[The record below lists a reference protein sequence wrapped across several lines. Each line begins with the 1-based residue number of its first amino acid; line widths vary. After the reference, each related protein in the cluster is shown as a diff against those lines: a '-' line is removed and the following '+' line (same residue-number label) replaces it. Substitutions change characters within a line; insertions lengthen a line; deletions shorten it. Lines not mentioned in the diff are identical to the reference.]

1 MKPRHLLLST
11 FIAVLAIALVSTA
24 GIAQKK
30 SAEKSAE
37 KTAATA
43 KKEAKTAATE
53 AAQLIDL
60 NSATKEQLMTI
71 PGIGDAYA
79 KKIIASRPYKAK
91 TDLVKKNIVPETTYK
106 KIADKVIAKQAT
118 K

>member
-1 MKPRHLLLST
+1 MKLRHLLLSMSV
-11 FIAVLAIALVSTA
+11 AVLAIALVGTA
-24 GIAQKK
+24 GIAQTKSIEK
-30 SAEKSAE
+30 SAEKSAAQKE
-37 KTAATA
+37 LKTAT
-43 KKEAKTAATE
+43 TE

-79 KKIIASRPYKAK
+79 KKIIAGRPYKAK
-91 TDLVKKNIVPETTYK
+91 TDLVKKNIVPEATYK
-106 KIADKVIAKQAT
+106 KFADKVIAKQAT